1 MANQSRNRRLLCLKK
16 IFEEETD
23 IEHGITMAEILR
35 HLRAYDIE
43 SDRRTIY
50 CSWRW

>member
-23 IEHGITMAEILR
+23 IEHGITMALT
-35 HLRAYDIE
+35 LNDQY
-43 SDRRTIY
+43 TFT
-50 CSWRW
+50 CSYIWACVISV